1 MINSENNAQH
11 DTNAHKCCAHQAKK
25 PVLKPILSGNAFYTC
40 PMHPQIRQE
49 KPGTCPICG
58 MALEPEDVTLEAQK
72 SHEYHNMFWR
82 FILACFAS
90 IPVVVLAMGEHW
102 LTAYVPYSI
111 SLWAQALLTTLVVW
125 GCGWPFFVRGWQ
137 SIRTRHLNMFT
148 LIAIG
153 TGVAWGYSVGVIL
166 FPQLLPAVFKARGM
180 LPVYFEAAAVITTLV
195 LLGQVLELKARERT
209 GDAIRALLN
218 LKPTTARRLNEHQQ
232 EEEVSLEAVNV
243 GDKLMVRPGEK
254 IPVDG
259 EVMSGQSHVDES
271 MLTGEPMPVSKEPGQ
286 KVIGGTLNQEG
297 SFIMRAALI
306 GKDTLLAR
314 IITQVSEAQRSQAP
328 IQRLAD
334 AVAAWFVPTVL
345 FIAILAFLMWFFVG
359 PPPALNFAL
368 MAAISVLII
377 ACPCAL
383 GLATPMSIMV
393 GIGEGARRGILIKN
407 AASLERLRKMT
418 TLVVDK
424 TGTLTKGHPVLTD
437 IIPNS
442 GWQEDTLLRL
452 AASLEHHSEHPL
464 AKAIRDEAVARK
476 LSFIEVV
483 DFMAVSGKGA
493 KAQINGQAVA
503 IGNRHWLSVKLD
515 EVPAEALKA
524 QEEGATLLYLSVD
537 NQLVGV
543 FIVRD
548 PIKATSNQAIASL
561 KEKGI
566 EVIMLTGDNTITAN
580 AVAKLVGIKKVI
592 AEVLPE
598 EKSRIVS
605 QLQQEGKVVA
615 MAGDG
620 VNDAIALA
628 KADIGL
634 AMGTGSDV
642 AIESAGMTLLT
653 GDLSQLVVAYELSK
667 QTVKNIHQN
676 LFFAF
681 IYNVLGVPIAAGVL
695 YPVMGLLLNPMLAG
709 AAMALSSVSVII
721 NALHLRRRLM

>member
-1 MINSENNAQH
+1 MTAKHNVQH
-11 DTNAHKCCAHQAKK
+11 DTKAHSCCAQPEKEVDFRPASSN
-25 PVLKPILSGNAFYTC
+25 VIYTC

-58 MALEPEDVTLEAQK
+58 MALEPEEITLEAQK
-72 SHEYHNMFWR
+72 NHEYYDMFWR
-82 FILACFAS
+82 FILACLAS

-102 LTAYVPYSI
+102 LTSYIPYYV
-111 SLWAQALLTTLVVW
+111 SLWTQALLATFVVW
-125 GCGWPFFVRGWQ
+125 VCGWPFFVRGWQ

-153 TGVAWGYSVGVIL
+153 TGVAWVYSVGVSL
-166 FPQLLPAVFKARGM
+166 FPQLLPAAFKEGM

-209 GDAIRALLN
+209 GDAIRALLH
-218 LKPTTARRLNEHQQ
+218 LKPTTARRLNEHRQ
-232 EEEVSLEAVNV
+232 EEEISLEAVNV
-243 GDKLMVRPGEK
+243 GDKLRVRPGEK

-271 MLTGEPMPVSKEPGQ
+271 MLTGEPMPVIKEPGQ

-314 IITQVSEAQRSQAP
+314 IIMQVSDAQRSQAP

-334 AVAAWFVPTVL
+334 KVSAWFVPVVL
-345 FIAILAFLMWFFVG
+345 LIAVIAFIVWLFVG
-359 PPPALNFAL
+359 PQPTLGFAL

-393 GIGEGARRGILIKN
+393 GIGEGARRGILIKD
-407 AASLERLRKMT
+407 AASLERLRQMT

-424 TGTLTKGHPVLTD
+424 TGTLTKGHPVLTK
-437 IIPNS
+437 IIPI
-442 GWQEDTLLRL
+442 GTWQEETLLRL

-464 AKAIRDEAVARK
+464 AKAIRSEARARK
-476 LSFIEVV
+476 LSFIDAT
-483 DFMAVSGKGA
+483 DFMAVTGKGA
-493 KAQINGQAVA
+493 QAQIKGQTVA

-515 EVPAEALKA
+515 DVPKEALNA
-524 QEEGATLLYLSVD
+524 QKEGATLLYLAVD
-537 NQLVGV
+537 KQLAGV
-543 FIVRD
+543 FIVTD
-548 PIKATSNQAIASL
+548 PVKDTSCKAVASL
-561 KEKGI
+561 RKKGI
-566 EVIMLTGDNTITAN
+566 EVIMLTGDNEITAN
-580 AVAKLVGIKKVI
+580 AVAKQVGIQNVI
-592 AEVLPE
+592 AEVLPD
-598 EKSRIVS
+598 EKSKLIG
-605 QLQQEGKVVA
+605 QLQQEGKIVA

-653 GDLSQLVVAYELSK
+653 GDLSQLVVAYELSQ

-681 IYNVLGVPIAAGVL
+681 IYNALGVPIAAGVL
-695 YPVMGLLLNPMLAG
+695 YPVLGLLLNPMLAG

-721 NALHLRRRLM
+721 NALRLRKHLT